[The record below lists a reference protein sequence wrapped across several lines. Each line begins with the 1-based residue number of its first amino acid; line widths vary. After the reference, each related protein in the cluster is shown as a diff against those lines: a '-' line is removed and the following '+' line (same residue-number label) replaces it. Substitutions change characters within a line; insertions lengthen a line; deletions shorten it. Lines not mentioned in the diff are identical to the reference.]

1 MTPAEVN
8 AAVIAALLAGDWA
21 ALEVL
26 VPRVPVPDPDDLGAV
41 DYSSSDASI
50 CDGVGAVTS
59 ADNDAS

>member
-26 VPRVPVPDPDDLGAV
+26 VPRVPVPDPDEEDE
-41 DYSSSDASI
+41 
-50 CDGVGAVTS
+50 VGAVVYES
-59 ADNDAS
+59 